1 MTEKNMNKKAIDLTI
16 DTKERLKIT
25 DTIGTKERLKIKRH
39 EMHGQEP
46 IERIKNFKEV
56 PFGYS
61 QEDAVEEAKRC
72 IYCKRPNC
80 IEGCPVSI
88 DIPGFIW
95 LIENGNFLEAA
106 KKIRETSSLP
116 AICGR
121 VCPQEDQC
129 EKVCTVGRRK
139 DTPSV
144 AIGNLERFAADYEA
158 EYGDLNIKIKDSI
171 DKKVA
176 IVGAG
181 PAGLAAAGALRQI
194 GYAVTVFEALH
205 EIGGVLI
212 YGIPEFR
219 LPKSILLREVQVL
232 KDMGVEIL
240 TNVVVGKTVTIDDI
254 INKKGYDA
262 VFIGTGAGSPK
273 FLNIPGEEFN
283 GVYSANEF
291 LTRVNLMRSYMK
303 NEYDTPMK
311 CGKTLIVFG
320 AGNTAMDAVRTGLRL
335 GYNDARIFYRRSRNE
350 MTARLE
356 EVHHAEEE
364 GIKFEFLVNPIRF
377 VGDKNHNVIKVECL
391 RMELGEQDESGR
403 RRPVPIKGSEFIT
416 DIDAAIIAV
425 GTNANPIVPNST
437 PGMGLNKWGHIIADE
452 NTGKTT
458 KRGVFAGGDIVTGAA
473 TVILAMGAGKK
484 AAAAIDEYLKTNI
497 W

>member
-1 MTEKNMNKKAIDLTI
+1 MKDENNKNTNSID
-16 DTKERLKIT
+16 
-25 DTIGTKERLKIKRH
+25 TKERLKIKRH
-39 EMHGQEP
+39 EMHGQDP
-46 IERIKNFKEV
+46 LIRIKNFKEV

-61 QEDAVEEAKRC
+61 PEVATEEAKRC
-72 IYCKRPNC
+72 IYCKKPFC
-80 IEGCPVSI
+80 IEGCPVNI
-88 DIPGFIW
+88 DIPGFIG
-95 LIENGNFLEAA
+95 LIEMGDFLGAA
-106 KKIRETSSLP
+106 KKIRETNSLP

-129 EKVCTVGRRK
+129 ELVCTVGKRK

-158 EYGDLNIKIKDSI
+158 KYGDLHIEIKNFV

-176 IVGAG
+176 IVGGG
-181 PAGLAAAGALRQI
+181 PAGLAAAGELCQR
-194 GYAVTVFEALH
+194 GYKVTIYEGLH

-219 LPKSILLREVQVL
+219 LPKSILTREVQVL

-240 TNVVVGKTVTIDDI
+240 TNVIIGKTITVDEL
-254 INKKGYDA
+254 INERGYDA
-262 VFIGTGAGSPK
+262 VFVGTGAGTPK

-291 LTRVNLMRSYMK
+291 LTRVNLMRSYMMS
-303 NEYDTPMK
+303 EYDTPIK

-335 GYNDARIFYRRSRNE
+335 GYNDARIFYRRSRSE
-350 MTARLE
+350 MTARIE

-364 GIKFEFLVNPIRF
+364 GVKFEFLINPVRF
-377 VGDKNHNVIKVECL
+377 ISDKNHNVIKVECL
-391 RMELGEQDESGR
+391 RTELGEPDESGR
-403 RRPVPIKGSEFIT
+403 RRPVPIKGSEFVT
-416 DIDAAIIAV
+416 DIDAAVIAI

-437 PGMGLNKWGHIIADE
+437 PGMQLNKWGHIIADE

-484 AAAAIDEYLKTNI
+484 AAAAIDEYLKTGI